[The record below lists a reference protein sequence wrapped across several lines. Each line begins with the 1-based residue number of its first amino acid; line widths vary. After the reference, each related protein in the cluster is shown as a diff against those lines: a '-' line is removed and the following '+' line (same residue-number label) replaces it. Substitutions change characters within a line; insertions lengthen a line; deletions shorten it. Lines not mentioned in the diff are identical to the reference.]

1 MTATSTLPAAGPVTA
16 GTPGR
21 PGLGATI
28 RWEMRKLVRHK
39 RTWACLIAAALYAL
53 AFVIA
58 LSLKKHAG
66 IPPDLPLAQQLTRS
80 GVVLPLAL
88 LAFATF
94 FGAPVISALVAGDIV
109 ATEDANNTLKMILT
123 RSTGRG
129 TLAILIAVMFLTSII
144 GSIASWGL
152 HGVTLLNGR
161 PATAGHALALDAYAY
176 AAYLLPLAV
185 LVAVAF
191 FLSTATRNSAAAIV
205 GTVIFALAFQGIA
218 ALPGLQGAKP
228 YLLPQQFDAW
238 RTLFGD
244 GGASI
249 GRAAWVCALYSVIPL
264 AAGWAIFARR
274 DVAGA

>member
-1 MTATSTLPAAGPVTA
+1 MRLLHTYG
-16 GTPGR
+16 
-21 PGLGATI
+21 
-28 RWEMRKLVRHK
+28 WEIRKLVRQK
-39 RTWACLIAAALYAL
+39 RTWVGLGAAMLYAL
-53 AFVIA
+53 AFVLA

-66 IPPDLPLAQQLTRS
+66 IPPDIPLAAQLTKS

-94 FGAPVISALVAGDIV
+94 FGAPVISSLVAGDIV

-129 TLAILIAVMFLTSII
+129 TIYLAKALAAATYGIALIAVMFLASII
-144 GSIASWGL
+144 GSIAAWGL
-152 HGVTLLNGR
+152 HGVTLLDGR
-161 PATAGHALALDAYAY
+161 TATAGHSLALVALAYAT
-176 AAYLLPLAV
+176 YLLPLAV

-205 GTVIFALAFQGIA
+205 GTVIFALAFQGVA
-218 ALPGLQGAKP
+218 ALPGLAAAKP

-238 RTLFGD
+238 EALFGQS
-244 GGASI
+244 GASI
-249 GRAAWVCALYSVIPL
+249 SRAAWVCALYSLVPL
-264 AAGWAIFARR
+264 VAGWAIFARR

>member
-1 MTATSTLPAAGPVTA
+1 VRLATTYG
-16 GTPGR
+16 
-21 PGLGATI
+21 
-28 RWEMRKLVRHK
+28 WEVRKLTRQK
-39 RTWACLIAAALYAL
+39 RTWAGLGAAVLYAL

-66 IPPDLPLAQQLTRS
+66 IPPEIPLAHQLTRS

-94 FGAPVISALVAGDIV
+94 FGAPVISSLVAGDIV

-129 TLAILIAVMFLTSII
+129 TIYMAKALAAATYGVALIAVMFLTSTI
-144 GSIASWGL
+144 GSIIAWGL
-152 HGVTLLNGR
+152 HGVTLLDGR
-161 PATAGHALALDAYAY
+161 DASGSHALGLDGLAYAT
-176 AAYLLPLAV
+176 YLLPLAV
-185 LVAVAF
+185 LVGVAF

-205 GTVIFALAFQGIA
+205 GTVIFALAFQGVA

-238 RTLFGD
+238 EALFGQS
-244 GGASI
+244 GASI
-249 GRAAWVCALYSVIPL
+249 GRAAWTCALYTMIPL
-264 AAGWAIFARR
+264 LAGWAIFSRR